1 MARPKLTALRAPTP
15 DLFIGDLPA
24 REVAPG
30 PDPYF
35 CTFCGVATWAPYSR
49 RQPGLRQ
56 WLKPVWTA
64 CDDPDC
70 RARVDATV
78 ERPSGVAA

>member
-1 MARPKLTALRAPTP
+1 MARPKLTALRAPSA
-15 DLFIGDLPA
+15 DLFQDGPPA

-30 PDPYF
+30 PDPSF
-35 CTFCGVATWAPYSR
+35 CSFCGVATWSPYSR
-49 RQPGLRQ
+49 RQAGFRQ

-70 RARVDATV
+70 RVRVDAAV
-78 ERPSGVAA
+78 EQPSGAAA